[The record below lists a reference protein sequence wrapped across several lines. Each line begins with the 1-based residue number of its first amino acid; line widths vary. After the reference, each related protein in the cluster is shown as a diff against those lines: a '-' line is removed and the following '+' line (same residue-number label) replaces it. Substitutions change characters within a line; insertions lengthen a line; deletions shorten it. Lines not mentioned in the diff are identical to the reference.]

1 MNPSNSAP
9 GAVQLSSQ
17 SDVPTSSAI
26 ASQMPRSG
34 AEPER
39 VPAISKAQAG
49 GHCVTRRSVMNL
61 MVGVTA
67 AVIGSPKYSVSQ
79 ADPIFDLIEA
89 HREANAAMNASYSE
103 QSRLEEE
110 LPNDLTR
117 SMFSAWETTI
127 VETDDPRWTANQRN
141 VHMACEADTETALA
155 LIQEPPAT
163 VEGAIALLQYVAA
176 IECEYIFPD
185 GKYEDGD
192 GNEGSWSFF
201 LHKNLAKTFAAHRE
215 A

>member
-1 MNPSNSAP
+1 
-9 GAVQLSSQ
+9 
-17 SDVPTSSAI
+17 
-26 ASQMPRSG
+26 
-34 AEPER
+34 
-39 VPAISKAQAG
+39 
-49 GHCVTRRSVMNL
+49 

-67 AVIGSPKYSVSQ
+67 AVIGSPKYSVSH
-79 ADPIFDLIEA
+79 ADPMFDLIEA

-110 LPNDLTR
+110 LPNCLTQ

-127 VETDDPRWTANQRN
+127 VETDDPRWIANRRN

-176 IECEYIFPD
+176 IECEYIFPV

>member
-1 MNPSNSAP
+1 
-9 GAVQLSSQ
+9 
-17 SDVPTSSAI
+17 
-26 ASQMPRSG
+26 
-34 AEPER
+34 
-39 VPAISKAQAG
+39 
-49 GHCVTRRSVMNL
+49 MNL

-67 AVIGSPKYSVSQ
+67 AVIGSPKYSVSH
-79 ADPIFDLIEA
+79 ADPMFDLIEA

-110 LPNDLTR
+110 LPNDLTQ

-127 VETDDPRWTANQRN
+127 VETDDPRWIANQRN